1 MITRHPSITWR
12 RWPQLALAGLF
23 ATSGTLHLVSPE
35 FFLRMMPPVLP
46 QPGALVFL
54 SGLAELACAA
64 GLVRGDRWAG
74 PASAAVLVAIF
85 PGNVQMALDAGD
97 RSTAYRAAV
106 YVRLPLQVPLIIWAI
121 SVARNAPRLRR

>member
-1 MITRHPSITWR
+1 MTTRPSPISRR
-12 RWPQLALAGLF
+12 RWPQLGLAALF

-54 SGLAELACAA
+54 SGVAELVCAA

-74 PASAAVLVAIF
+74 PASAALLVAIF
-85 PGNVQMALDAGD
+85 PGNIQMALDATRD
-97 RSTAYRAAV
+97 PTADPLWVAALWL
-106 YVRLPLQVPLIIWAI
+106 RLPLQLPLIW
-121 SVARNAPRLRR
+121 VALRDRRT